1 MSQRRRGQERVLN
14 QTKWAKNRRKIV
26 AGEQERV
33 EWHKTTKDR
42 DTVIGIAVSI
52 PVIIVIE
59 IVLVE
64 FTAVPPL
71 TSTFGLSM
79 MVIGLV
85 MSLFHIQSVIP
96 SHIGLSK
103 YRLILAY
110 GEKRQ
115 ESWPWNSI
123 SKCDYLKRRKR
134 VRIHWRSGLP
144 KLLNTREHT
153 ARRIMRYWIEA
164 NQDVSLTDMTYWDTT
179 L

>member
-1 MSQRRRGQERVLN
+1 MSQRRRGQERILD
-14 QTKWAKNRRKIV
+14 QTKKRRKIW
-26 AGEQERV
+26 ADEPEIV

-42 DTVIGIAVSI
+42 DTLISGIILVPIVIVMEIVFVEFMGMPTSTSTLGIGMIVIGFVA
-52 PVIIVIE
+52 
-59 IVLVE
+59 
-64 FTAVPPL
+64 
-71 TSTFGLSM
+71 
-79 MVIGLV
+79 
-85 MSLFHIQSVIP
+85 SLFHIQSIIP

-103 YRLILAY
+103 FGLILAY

-115 ESWPWNSI
+115 ESWPWSTI
-123 SKCDYLKRRKR
+123 SRCDYLKRRKR
-134 VRIHWRSGLP
+134 VRIHWKSGLP